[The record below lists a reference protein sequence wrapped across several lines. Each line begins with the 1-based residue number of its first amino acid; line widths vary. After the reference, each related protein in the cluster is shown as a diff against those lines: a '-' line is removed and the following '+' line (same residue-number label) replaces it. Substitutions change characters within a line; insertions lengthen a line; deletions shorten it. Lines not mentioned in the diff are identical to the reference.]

1 MCIFPNSQFR
11 FTEVYFLKVTGQR
24 KFYNYRQKA
33 GLINSRCKHKAFWGH
48 KASYM
53 HQIVFKTEGQQRV
66 TYRMKDQFSSL
77 KVYGSFNLPL
87 GKE

>member
-1 MCIFPNSQFR
+1 MYFSKFSIQIYRSI
-11 FTEVYFLKVTGQR
+11 FLKGNRTN

-33 GLINSRCKHKAFWGH
+33 GLINSRCKHKAFWGR
-48 KASYM
+48 KASYL
-53 HQIVFKTEGQQRV
+53 HQIVFKTEGQQGV

-77 KVYGSFNLPL
+77 KVHCSFNLPL